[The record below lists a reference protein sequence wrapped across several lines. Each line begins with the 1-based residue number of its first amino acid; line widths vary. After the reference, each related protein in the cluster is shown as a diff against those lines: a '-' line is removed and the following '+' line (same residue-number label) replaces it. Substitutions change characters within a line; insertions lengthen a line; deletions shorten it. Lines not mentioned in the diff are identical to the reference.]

1 MFPEEGINMPKAKYI
16 MTIEGLEIQPIA
28 IEIIS
33 FGWTPSQSLSG
44 APIYALPDQRDFR
57 IRKISDKWSPS
68 LLQAS
73 ITGQQ
78 LQVTVRVDTEDEG
91 DLVTRVTYSFS
102 NALIASIQRSGTGPE
117 PIESIRFSFKAFD
130 MKNSSDSPGALY
142 GSAEG
147 KNKVSDMRSRSL
159 QKFV

>member
-1 MFPEEGINMPKAKYI
+1 MPKAKYI

-33 FGWTPSQSLSG
+33 FGWSPSQPLSG

-57 IRKISDKWSPS
+57 IRKVSDKWSPS
-68 LLQAS
+68 LRQAS

-102 NALIASIQRSGTGPE
+102 NALIANIQRSGTGPE
-117 PIESIRFSFKAFD
+117 SIETIRFSFEAFD
-130 MKNSSDSPGALY
+130 MKNSSDSPGTLY
-142 GSAEG
+142 QGAHKG
-147 KNKVSDMRSRSL
+147 RTK
-159 QKFV
+159 

>member
-1 MFPEEGINMPKAKYI
+1 MPKAKYI

-33 FGWTPSQSLSG
+33 FGW
-44 APIYALPDQRDFR
+44 
-57 IRKISDKWSPS
+57 SPS

-78 LQVTVRVDTEDEG
+78 LQVRVRVDTEDEG

-117 PIESIRFSFKAFD
+117 PIESIRFSFEAFD
-130 MKNSSDSPGALY
+130 MKNSSDSPGSLY
-142 GSAEG
+142 RGPIKG
-147 KNKVSDMRSRSL
+147 RTK
-159 QKFV
+159 

>member
-1 MFPEEGINMPKAKYI
+1 MPKAKYI
-16 MTIEGLEIQPIA
+16 MTIEGLESQPIV

-57 IRKISDKWSPS
+57 IRKVSDKWSPS

-78 LQVTVRVDTEDEG
+78 LQVTVRADIEDEG

-102 NALIASIQRSGTGPE
+102 YALIANIQRSGTGPE

-130 MKNSSDSPGALY
+130 MKNSSDSPGSLY
-142 GSAEG
+142 RGPIKG
-147 KNKVSDMRSRSL
+147 RTK
-159 QKFV
+159 

>member
-57 IRKISDKWSPS
+57 IRKVSDKWSSS